1 MKKKLVFALSLISI
15 LAFSNSFALFDPEP
29 EEKRIKIEVIEFPGV
44 KADKLFDLTCLWLAE
59 SFGSSKEVVE
69 LKDKESKKIVGN
81 IVTTF
86 NVFVTKFNVQTVL
99 KIEIKDG
106 KTRITYNPHHIYFE
120 GPTIDRRE
128 IYGTSELEKTH
139 KTLDEVTALYKN
151 YITKNMDAKD
161 SDW

>member
-29 EEKRIKIEVIEFPGV
+29 EEKRIKIEIIEFPGV

-69 LKDKESKKIVGN
+69 LKDEKNKKIVGK
-81 IVTTF
+81 IVTNF
-86 NVFVTKFNVQTVL
+86 SVFISSVNCRSTMT
-99 KIEIKDG
+99 IDIKDN
-106 KTRITYNPHHIYFE
+106 KVRITYLPHEVDFDNKNQ
-120 GPTIDRRE
+120 PRA
-128 IYGTSELEKTH
+128 IYGTSELEKVH

-151 YITKNMDAKD
+151 YITKNKDAKD